1 MNSNVSGWGDVKK
14 SIDIFNYKQRLLSID
29 MKTKVVQCVPMMQV
43 IADMQVYYFYLVY
56 FSRSLDIGDSVT
68 LLLLQ
73 TLQVFSN

>member
-1 MNSNVSGWGDVKK
+1 MSVDGVMSKK

-29 MKTKVVQCVPMMQV
+29 MKTKVVQYVPIMHV

-56 FSRSLDIGDSVT
+56 FSRSLDIGDSVN